1 MIQIGTDFQGWP
13 VHAMT
18 LREIL
23 KHLGFE
29 EDSETITLK
38 KNEKINR
45 LLDSYPYLLED
56 DGMGYGVNGEYI
68 TEITGEVWE
77 KKILAVDYEVS
88 DSGGS
93 IPDVKKVTKEETI
106 SVFNLFREP
115 SENKTEE
122 EIKSG
127 Q

>member
-13 VHAMT
+13 VHALT

-23 KHLGFE
+23 ERLGFE
-29 EDSETITLK
+29 EDSETITLIK
-38 KNEKINR
+38 GEEANR

-56 DGMGYGVNGEYI
+56 DGMGYGVKGEYI
-68 TEITGEVWE
+68 TEASTEVWE
-77 KKILAVDYEVS
+77 KKILAVDYEV
-88 DSGGS
+88 GENEN
-93 IPDVKKVTKEETI
+93 PMDVKKVTKEETI

-115 SENKTEE
+115 PENKTKEDIE
-122 EIKSG
+122 SG